1 MKILIMHK
9 KCIAL
14 ISYKYGMNSRNV
26 GCTVCFFFR
35 AFHLTSVRR
44 EVKGECVLV
53 EMMYVFDAI
62 SLTLNPELVCH
73 DKNVLIIKVTYVLH
87 LGK

>member
-1 MKILIMHK
+1 MYSINFVQIWNEFE
-9 KCIAL
+9 KCRL
-14 ISYKYGMNSRNV
+14 YGV
-26 GCTVCFFFR
+26 FFR

-53 EMMYVFDAI
+53 EMMYVFDEI

-73 DKNVLIIKVTYVLH
+73 DKNVLIIKVAYVLH

>member
-26 GCTVCFFFR
+26 GCTVCFFR

-53 EMMYVFDAI
+53 EMMYVFDEI
-62 SLTLNPELVCH
+62 SLTLNTELVCH
-73 DKNVLIIKVTYVLH
+73 DKKVLIIKVAYVLH

>member
-26 GCTVCFFFR
+26 GCTVCFFR
-35 AFHLTSVRR
+35 VFHLTSVRR

-53 EMMYVFDAI
+53 EMMYVFDEI

-73 DKNVLIIKVTYVLH
+73 DKNVLIIKVAYVLH

>member
-1 MKILIMHK
+1 MHK
-9 KCIAL
+9 KCIEL
-14 ISYKYGMNSRNV
+14 FSYIFVLNSRYV
-26 GCTVCFFFR
+26 GCTVCFFR

-44 EVKGECVLV
+44 EVKGECVLG
-53 EMMYVFDAI
+53 EMMYVFDEI

-73 DKNVLIIKVTYVLH
+73 DKNVLIIKVAYVLH

>member
-14 ISYKYGMNSRNV
+14 ISYKYGMNSRNG
-26 GCTVCFFFR
+26 GCTVCFFR

-53 EMMYVFDAI
+53 EMMYVFDEI

-73 DKNVLIIKVTYVLH
+73 DKNVLIIKVAYVLH

>member
-1 MKILIMHK
+1 M
-9 KCIAL
+9 AL
-14 ISYKYGMNSRNV
+14 ISYKYGINSGNV
-26 GCTVCFFFR
+26 GCTVCFFR

-53 EMMYVFDAI
+53 EMMYVFDEI

-73 DKNVLIIKVTYVLH
+73 DKKTC
-87 LGK
+87 

>member
-26 GCTVCFFFR
+26 GCTVCFFR
-35 AFHLTSVRR
+35 AFVRR

-53 EMMYVFDAI
+53 EMMYVFDEI

-73 DKNVLIIKVTYVLH
+73 DKNVLIIKVAYVLH

>member
-1 MKILIMHK
+1 MYSINFVQIWNEFE
-9 KCIAL
+9 KCRL
-14 ISYKYGMNSRNV
+14 YGV
-26 GCTVCFFFR
+26 FFFR

-44 EVKGECVLV
+44 EVKSECVSE
-53 EMMYVFDAI
+53 EMVYVFDEI

>member
-1 MKILIMHK
+1 M
-9 KCIAL
+9 
-14 ISYKYGMNSRNV
+14 
-26 GCTVCFFFR
+26 
-35 AFHLTSVRR
+35 
-44 EVKGECVLV
+44 KGECVLV
-53 EMMYVFDAI
+53 EMMYVFDEI